1 VKRGIVIS
9 GVGGQGVLTLSRV
22 LGEALLRKGYDVRV
36 GEVHGLSQRGGSVV
50 VFLRYGDRVYAPTVA
65 PGEGD
70 MLIALEMIEAAR
82 RLPYLRPGGL
92 VLANRLVLPPPMSG
106 EPPGIEELEEA
117 ISGAGVRLIV
127 VDGSAVAEEAG
138 SPLALNMAML
148 GAAIA
153 TRELDLTLEEAE
165 EALATLFRGGLLEV
179 NRRALRG
186 GYKAAEELVEKCEG

>member
-1 VKRGIVIS
+1 MRRGIVLS

-22 LGEALLRKGYDVRV
+22 LGEALLRRGYDVRI

-50 VFLRYGDRVYAPTVA
+50 VFLRYGERVYAPTVA

-82 RLPYLRPGGL
+82 RLSYLKPGGL

-106 EPPGIEELEEA
+106 EPPSLEELEDG
-117 ISGAGVRLIV
+117 IRRAGVRLMV
-127 VDGSAVAEEAG
+127 VDGSGIAERAG

-148 GAAIA
+148 GAALA
-153 TRELDLTLEEAE
+153 TREIDLALGDVEEV
-165 EALATLFRGGLLEV
+165 LAGLFRGKVLEI
-179 NRRALRG
+179 NRGALRG
-186 GYKAAEELVEKCEG
+186 GYEAAEKLVEKREG